1 VSTPVRRGRRP
12 GAPDTRAAIL
22 ASAVELFAAHGF
34 QRTTIRAVAATAQV
48 DPALVHHYFGTKDD
62 LFIAALELPIDPR
75 AVIAPALAGGVE
87 GAAERLLSAFFSVWD
102 DPALQPGMLVVARGM
117 LEQPGHRLISEGF
130 VPAVILPAATALGLD
145 QPERRIS
152 LVMSQV
158 IGLIVARYLLAIE
171 PLASMPSADVVRAI
185 APTIQR
191 YLEAPLPTGR

>member
-1 VSTPVRRGRRP
+1 MSTPVRRGRRP

-22 ASAVELFAAHGF
+22 ASARELFAAHGF
-34 QRTTIRAVAATAQV
+34 QRTTIRAVAAAAQV

-87 GAAERLLSAFFSVWD
+87 GAAERLLSAFLSVWD
-102 DPALQPGMLVVARGM
+102 DPTLQPGMLIAARGM
-117 LEQPGHRLISEGF
+117 LEQPGHRLLREGF
-130 VPAVILPAATALGLD
+130 VPAVILPAASTLGLD

-158 IGLIVARYLLAIE
+158 IGLIVARYMLAIE
-171 PLASMPSADVVRAI
+171 PLASMSSADVVRVI
-185 APTIQR
+185 GPTIQR
-191 YLEAPLPTGR
+191 YMEAPLPTGR